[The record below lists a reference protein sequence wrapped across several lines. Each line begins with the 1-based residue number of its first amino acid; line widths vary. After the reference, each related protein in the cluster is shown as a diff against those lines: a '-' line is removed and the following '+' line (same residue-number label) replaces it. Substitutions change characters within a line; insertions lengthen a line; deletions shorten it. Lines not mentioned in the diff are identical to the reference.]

1 MKPQGRF
8 ADRRPSGRPAPKVRP
23 HREGPLHVEVISVGR
38 ELLRGTVQDLNGRYL
53 AQRLS
58 RRGALVHRVT
68 VVDDR
73 VPAIAGA
80 LREALGRHPH
90 LVVTSGGLGSA
101 ADDLT
106 LEAVAEVL
114 GWPLSVHP
122 GAKAMV
128 EEAYQREYRARR
140 ASSPALNETREK
152 MCRIPVGGQPLHNPK
167 GITPGVFCRMPGGAA
182 LLCLPGLPRE
192 TRDVLDEA
200 LPLFEDQAP
209 ETFIAQREV
218 EAPLPDESAL
228 HPLIER
234 LSEEFPYVWI
244 SSRPLVP
251 GKDGAL
257 KVVVTLE
264 ARGSTEEEADGAVDP
279 AVRRLLA
286 LASGSR

>member
-1 MKPQGRF
+1 MKTPERF

-23 HREGPLHVEVISVGR
+23 HREGPLHVEILSVGR
-38 ELLRGTVQDLNGRYL
+38 ELLRGNVQDVNGRYL

-68 VVDDR
+68 VVDDH

-90 LVVTSGGLGSA
+90 LVITSGGLGSA
-101 ADDLT
+101 ADDRT

-114 GWPLSVHP
+114 GCPLSLN
-122 GAKAMV
+122 ARARTMV

-140 ASSPALNETREK
+140 VTNAALNETREK
-152 MCRIPVGGQPLHNPK
+152 MCRLPVGGEPLPNSK
-167 GITPGVFCRMPGGAA
+167 GIVPGVFCRLPGGAA

-192 TRDVLDEA
+192 MRCVLDEA
-200 LPLFEDQAP
+200 LPRFEDQAP
-209 ETFIAQREV
+209 ETHIAQREV
-218 EAPLPDESAL
+218 EAPVPDESAL
-228 HPLIER
+228 HALIER
-234 LSEEFPYVWI
+234 LSEEFPYLWI
-244 SSRPLVP
+244 SSRTLVP

-264 ARGSTEEEADGAVDP
+264 ARGASEPEADSAVDP

-286 LASGSR
+286 LASGSC